1 MKHFYLLLLFVFGTT
16 IYAQDFSKEWQ
27 KVYELEKEGSYKTL
41 KKTIDNL
48 YSKANKAKNETEKAK
63 TVLFKMKLENVLEEV
78 NYQKKIDRLQ
88 QELSKSKGIYKETY
102 RWYYIKT
109 LMAAYDSKQYSW
121 SRNSL
126 VENTTAELPKNIDL
140 WSKDHF
146 RNVVNEQ
153 VNLLFKED
161 QLLKETKVSTIK
173 ELIFYDEIDHNLNQS
188 VFDFFVVSFINDYTY
203 NSSWVK
209 PLTNELSR
217 FDSSF
222 SQQKIISPPQADDL
236 RNELHK
242 SVIQLF
248 QKLEVYYDATNQTKS
263 LDKIKYLRFE
273 KLINDKST
281 NGTAF
286 QDLGKNLSTTFY
298 KNRWY
303 SDYANKLSSEANKI
317 DKKDYYNRSL
327 DAIAEVKKSTDEND
341 QLDKVQLLENSIKQ
355 KEFAVSLKKEVY
367 EGEPVKYLINYKNI
381 DNVNFAYYNFEHTV
395 VNDSTYQL
403 VIKNQQPIKV
413 VSRALPKDLMYFQT
427 STEVLG
433 EQFPLG
439 NYLLVSYADTKDLK
453 EFNYQRVVSFKTTNV
468 SVISKNIDTESRDE
482 ESYVLY
488 ILNPKNGN
496 PYKNVLVKYQNKSY
510 TTNDSGKVAV
520 FHKSSN
526 NENNIV
532 KVFANNE
539 SYETNLYLDGYNT
552 QYVRKDN
559 KKRVATVNL
568 FTDRYIYR
576 PGQEVHFKGILYEMQ
591 KDGNQVLANK
601 SFSVLLLDD
610 NSEDI
615 TKLTVTTNDLGA
627 FSGTF
632 LLPKNIATGDFYIE
646 IDELDEYTDK
656 KEEEFWESLSFPT
669 EEFSYRVEEYKRPT
683 FDLELDEIK
692 QNVYFDEKVTIKG
705 KANSLAGGAIANAKV
720 KLNINSSFY
729 NSESRNRLDLI
740 NLKEEL
746 FTNDQG
752 FFEYTFTVKS
762 DSIGEIIKKQPI
774 ETYVRYDVEVTD
786 QAGEVHEADG
796 QFTVANTAHRLSVY
810 KYDLSLTNKLLN
822 VSVNSSGYNGD
833 FSAVTGNVK
842 IYQTVPV
849 NHFYKN
855 RSWNVPELPS
865 INEETFRKLF
875 PFESYSAS
883 DEETPEK
890 VLVYEG
896 KYITQKEKNFELD
909 IKGWKTGSYNFEFEI
924 TDQKSGLPIKVETTF
939 QIKNADEKLATNEN
953 FTVVNHSKSSLNQLV
968 LETNSLYD
976 HVMLYVE
983 YFDRDATVKALN
995 FNIKK
1000 GTQQIKIPLVNST
1013 ENESVSY
1020 NWFFVNDQELYSNS
1034 GNYNIKESES
1044 KDETDFLWNVEWQS
1058 WNDKLN
1064 PAEQYKWKLLL
1075 KNAKNNKPY
1084 QGEFLA
1090 SMYDASLDLLL
1101 KNSWGEYGKEW
1112 VTNAE
1117 KIDNYVY
1124 VNFSNPKKQNNVYQ
1138 NNLFSSNYYH
1148 SNNFYWNTWNYFG
1161 YNFSNENYYSSSS
1174 YQYIP
1179 KEIQDNTASYFQ
1191 IEIRDEKTNK
1201 FISNAFVINLKKA
1214 DKAITNEDGFAKI
1227 ISSKTALIGVTA
1239 LGYQNKKIE
1248 LKKGLTVIHLEP
1260 IDEFVSKISYDRFDY
1275 DIKTFNKIYKYY
1287 NERVEGFSDVL
1298 SEENIFTQK
1307 VLNNDETLTYG
1318 IIDETNIVKD
1328 GVLKTIKGIIKTQDG
1343 DPIPGATVLVLG
1355 TNKSADTDDSGMYE
1369 IKASA
1374 GDRIQVIYEGFKPET
1389 LYVNN
1394 TQVLNFVLL
1403 EDDSMAMD
1411 EIVVDTYRT
1420 ISKPKS
1426 SVAANTVS
1434 SKTIEGRPNASFI
1447 QTLQGQVP
1455 GLNISTEASTTV
1467 NNITIYGKNTLEDTH
1482 NNITLRKNLQET
1494 AFFFPHLKIQKDG
1507 SVEIDFTAP
1516 EALTKWK
1523 FRGLAHNKTTD
1534 LIYVESLSKTQK
1546 DVMIQPNMPRFVRE
1560 TDVVVLKAR
1569 VSNTT
1574 NAPLQATAVLR
1585 LFNTVTGE
1593 DLTDKI
1599 IKTDKLVPT
1608 TINGLS
1614 ANTVSW
1620 SVEIPKE
1627 IEGLQYRI
1635 SVKAGNFT
1643 DGEESVIPVLSNRTL
1658 ITETAP
1664 IWQLGKQNKDYSLH
1678 NLITNKS
1685 QTLKNHQFVVE
1696 ISHNATWLTMQSLPY
1711 LYDFQH
1717 TCNEQIFAKYFADV
1731 LAMHVLE
1738 KNPTIKDFI
1747 SEWKKSPKSK
1757 LEDNEELKDLMLQ
1770 ETPWMKDLVSN
1781 EEKKAQLAAYFD
1793 MDRLKKE
1800 ADEIVKTLG
1809 ERQNTSGGFGW
1820 FSGGSENDYITQHIL
1835 ITAAQLDKLGV
1846 SHFNE
1851 TDVKNIVNK
1860 AHRYIDVKMQ
1870 DQLKTSNKTFS
1881 NHSAINYA
1889 FVKSYYS
1896 KDFTILADV
1905 SKQLDQHFI
1914 DLKKNWVELSLENKA
1929 KLAIILNRKGD
1940 VTWAKQILNQL
1951 NESAVI
1957 DETYGMYW
1965 KENSSKNY
1973 YYYNAAEVQALI
1985 IEAYKEIENN
1995 ETTLQKLNAWLLSQK
2010 LNKDWGTTK
2019 ATTSAIYAL
2028 LLSNSTEISKSDKA
2042 VVSLGNQTIKTNE
2055 TAENQTDD
2063 LLGYQTYQWKAD
2075 EITNDFSKIS
2085 IKNKSEKP
2093 VFGGIY
2099 WQYFEDFNAVKDAN
2113 NGILKINRKFYIENS
2128 DKKLQEI
2135 SHETE
2140 FKLRQKVIIRLEIT
2154 AEKNMEFIHIKDMRA
2169 ATFEPVDVLSGYKYE
2184 NNLRYYQSTRDAATN
2199 FFIDYLSKGSYVIDY
2214 EVRLNNEGSFTSGI
2228 STIQSMY
2235 APEHTGHTAGKTIK
2249 VQ

>member
-27 KVYELEKEGSYKTL
+27 KVYELEKERSFKTL
-41 KKTIDNL
+41 KKAIDDL
-48 YSKANKAKNETEKAK
+48 YSMASKANNETEKAK
-63 TVLFKMKLENVLEEV
+63 AVLFRMKLENNLEEIS
-78 NYQKKIDRLQ
+78 YQKKIDRLLPEIQ
-88 QELSKSKGIYKETY
+88 KSDGIYKEIY

-109 LMAAYDSKQYSW
+109 ILAAYDSKQYSW
-121 SRNSL
+121 NKNKL
-126 VENTTAELPKNIDL
+126 VENTTVKLPNNIDL
-140 WSKDHF
+140 WSIDHF
-146 RNVVNEQ
+146 KIVVNEQ
-153 VNLLFKED
+153 LNLLFKQD
-161 QLLKETKVSTIK
+161 QLLKQTKLSGIK
-173 ELIFYDEIDHNLNQS
+173 DLAFFDEIDHNLNQS
-188 VFDFFVVSFINDYTY
+188 VYEFFVINFINEYSY
-203 NSSWVK
+203 NSSIIQ
-209 PLTNELSR
+209 PLNDELFR

-222 SQQKIISPPQADDL
+222 HQQKIIFPPKNDDL
-236 RNELHK
+236 KNELGK
-242 SVIQLF
+242 KAVELF
-248 QKLEVYYDATNQTKS
+248 QKLEAYYISTNQNKA
-263 LDKIKYLRFE
+263 LDKIRYLRFE
-273 KLINDKST
+273 KYAKDKSAEGDT
-281 NGTAF
+281 F
-286 QDLGKNLSTTFY
+286 QNLGKNLTTAFY

-303 SDYANKLSSEANKI
+303 SDYANKLSKEANKT

-327 DAIAEVKKSTDEND
+327 NAIAEVKKNADEND
-341 QLDKVQLLENSIKQ
+341 QLDHAQKLENSIKQ
-355 KEFAVSLKKEVY
+355 RDFVVSLKKEVY
-367 EGEPVKYLINYKNI
+367 EGEPVKYLIDYKNI
-381 DNVNFAYYNFEHTV
+381 DTLHFAYYNFSNHTV
-395 VNDSTYQL
+395 LNDSIYQL
-403 VIKNQQPIKV
+403 VVKNQQPIKTT
-413 VSRALPKDLMYFQT
+413 SRVLPKDLMYFQT

-439 NYLLVSYADTKDLK
+439 NYLLVSYSDAKDLK
-453 EFNYQRVVSFKTTNV
+453 EFNYQRIITFKTTNV
-468 SVISKNIDTESRDE
+468 SIITKSKERD
-482 ESYVLY
+482 SYTIYV
-488 ILNPKNGN
+488 LNPKTGN
-496 PYKNVLVKYQNKSY
+496 PYKNILVKYQNKSY
-510 TTNDSGKVAV
+510 TTDDAGKIIVSDIRGYN
-520 FHKSSN
+520 KD
-526 NENNIV
+526 NIV
-532 KVFANNE
+532 KVFMQNE
-539 SYETNLYLDGYNT
+539 TYQTNLYLDSYNT
-552 QYVRKDN
+552 EYVNKDVA
-559 KKRVATVNL
+559 KREAKINL

-576 PGQEVHFKGILYEMQ
+576 PGQEVHFKGILYVVQ
-591 KDGNQVLANK
+591 KDGKNVLENK
-601 SFSVLLLDD
+601 SFNVVLKDD
-610 NSEDI
+610 NSEEVN
-615 TKLTVTTNDLGA
+615 KLTVKTNELGT

-646 IDELDEYTDK
+646 VDELDEYTDNT
-656 KEEEFWESLSFPT
+656 EEDFWENLYFPMASFR
-669 EEFSYRVEEYKRPT
+669 YKVEEYKRPT
-683 FDLELDEIK
+683 FDFEVEEIK

-705 KANSLAGGAIANAKV
+705 KASSLAGGAIANAKI

-729 NSESRNRLDLI
+729 DYEKRGSITLVDS
-740 NLKEEL
+740 KEEL

-762 DSIGEIIKKQPI
+762 DSISEKAKIKPIQTHVYYEI
-774 ETYVRYDVEVTD
+774 EVID
-786 QAGEVHEADG
+786 QAGEVHQTDG
-796 QFTVANTAHRLSVY
+796 QFTVANTKYRLNAY
-810 KYDLSLTNKLLN
+810 NYN
-822 VSVNSSGYNGD
+822 VSVTNKPLSVNVNSTSHNND
-833 FSAVTGNVK
+833 FLPVTGKVK
-842 IYQTVPV
+842 IYQTLPV
-849 NHFYKN
+849 NHFYKS
-855 RSWNVPELPS
+855 RPWNVPELAS
-865 INEETFRKLF
+865 INEKTFRELF
-875 PFESYSAS
+875 PYETYSLN
-883 DEETPEK
+883 DEKVADK

-896 KYITQKEKNFELD
+896 TYTTQKDKDFELD
-909 IKGWKTGSYNFEFEI
+909 IKNWKTGRYNFEFEI
-924 TDQKSGLPIKVETTF
+924 SDEKSGLPIKAETTF
-939 QIKNADEKLATNEN
+939 SIKNADEKLATNEN
-953 FTVVNHSKSSLNQLV
+953 FTVMNHSKSNADQLV
-968 LETNSLYD
+968 LETNSIYDNVTLYIT
-976 HVMLYVE
+976 
-983 YFDRDATVKALN
+983 YFDRDAT
-995 FNIKK
+995 IKSLTFKVNK
-1000 GTQQIKIPLVNST
+1000 GTQQLKLPLINST

-1020 NWFFVNDQELYSNS
+1020 SWFFVNNHQLYSNR
-1034 GNYNIKESES
+1034 GNYNIENIKTNE
-1044 KDETDFLWNVEWQS
+1044 DFLWNVEWQS

-1064 PAEQYKWKLLL
+1064 PAEQYKWKLLI
-1075 KNAKNNKPY
+1075 KNAKNNKPF

-1101 KNSWGEYGKEW
+1101 KDSWEYGTEW
-1112 VTNAE
+1112 ATNAH
-1117 KIDNYVY
+1117 KINNYVY
-1124 VNFSNPKKQNNVYQ
+1124 ANFSLPRKADIVQKNYLNT
-1138 NNLFSSNYYH
+1138 SNYYY
-1148 SNNFYWNTWNYFG
+1148 NNSFYWNTWNYYGCTFTT
-1161 YNFSNENYYSSSS
+1161 YNYYN
-1174 YQYIP
+1174 P
-1179 KEIQDNTASYFQ
+1179 AIQNQQSKNVGFQ
-1191 IEIRDEKTNK
+1191 VEVRDAKTNK
-1201 FISNAFVINLKKA
+1201 FISNAVVVNLKNSNKT
-1214 DKAITNEDGFAKI
+1214 ITNEDGFAKVLGN
-1227 ISSKTALIGVTA
+1227 KTALVGITA
-1239 LGYQNKKIE
+1239 LGYKSLKIE
-1248 LKKGLTVIHLEP
+1248 LKKGLTVIHLELV
-1260 IDEFVSKISYDRFDY
+1260 DEVISKVSSDRFND
-1275 DIKTFNKIYKYY
+1275 DIKTFNKSYKYY
-1287 NERVEGFSDVL
+1287 VERVEGFSDVL
-1298 SEENIFTQK
+1298 NEEQLFTQK
-1307 VLNNDETLTYG
+1307 VLNNDETLTYDV
-1318 IIDETNIVKD
+1318 IDDTNIIKD
-1328 GVLKTIKGIIKTQDG
+1328 GVLKTIKGIVKTQDG
-1343 DPIPGATVLVLG
+1343 YPIPGATVLVL
-1355 TNKSADTDDSGMYE
+1355 DTDIGVDTDEDGTYE

-1374 GDRIQVIYEGFKPET
+1374 GDRIKVVYLGYVTEI
-1389 LYVNN
+1389 LYVN
-1394 TQVLNFVLL
+1394 QAQILNFVLL
-1403 EDDSMAMD
+1403 EDDSIIMND
-1411 EIVVDTYRT
+1411 VVIDTYRT
-1420 ISKPKS
+1420 TSKESS

-1434 SKTIEGRPNASFI
+1434 SKTIEGRPNASVI

-1534 LIYVESLSKTQK
+1534 FIYVESLSKTQK

-1560 TDVVVLKAR
+1560 TDVVILKAR

-1574 NAPLQATAVLR
+1574 NAPLQATAFLR

-1620 SVEIPKE
+1620 LVEIPKE

-1658 ITETAP
+1658 ITETAA
-1664 IWQLGKQNKDYSLH
+1664 IWQLGKQNKDYILH
-1678 NLITNKS
+1678 NLITNNS

-1738 KNPTIKDFI
+1738 KNPDIKDLI
-1747 SEWKKSPKSK
+1747 AEWKKNPKSK
-1757 LEDNEELKDLMLQ
+1757 LEDNEELKELMLQ

-1781 EEKKAQLAAYFD
+1781 EEKKAQLASYFD
-1793 MDRLKKE
+1793 LDRLEKE

-1809 ERQNTSGGFGW
+1809 ERQNASGGFGW

-1835 ITAAQLDKLGV
+1835 VTAAQLDKLGV
-1846 SHFNE
+1846 SHFNA
-1851 TDVKNIVNK
+1851 TDVTNIVNK
-1860 AHRYIDVKMQ
+1860 ANRFIDVKMQ
-1870 DQLKTSNKTFS
+1870 DQLKVPSKTFS

-1896 KDFTILADV
+1896 KDFAIPADV
-1905 SKQLDQHFI
+1905 SKQLDQNFI

-1929 KLAIILNRKGD
+1929 KLAIIANRKGD

-1985 IEAYKEIENN
+1985 IEAFKEIENN

-2042 VVSLGNQTIKTNE
+2042 VVSLGNQTIKITE

-2063 LLGYQTYQWKAD
+2063 LLGYQTYQWKAN
-2075 EITNDFSKIS
+2075 EITNDFGKVS

-2099 WQYFEDFNAVKDAN
+2099 WQYFEDFNAVEDAT
-2113 NGILKINRKFYIENS
+2113 NGILKIARKFYIENS

-2135 SHETE
+2135 SNETE
-2140 FKLRQKVIIRLEIT
+2140 LKLGQKVIIRLEIS
-2154 AEKNMEFIHIKDMRA
+2154 AEKDMEFIHIKDMRA

-2249 VQ
+2249 VE